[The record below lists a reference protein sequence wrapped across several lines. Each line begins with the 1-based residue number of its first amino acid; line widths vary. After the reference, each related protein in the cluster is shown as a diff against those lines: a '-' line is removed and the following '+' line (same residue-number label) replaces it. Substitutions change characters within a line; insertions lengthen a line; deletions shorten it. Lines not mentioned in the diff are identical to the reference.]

1 MGGQPYT
8 ASYSC
13 GQGKQSYQD
22 YKCSKD
28 DDKVAGGKMACDID
42 LNMEM
47 KAHTQATW
55 YGAPPKM
62 FCAPK
67 SKVPK
72 APKWNWGGP
81 WCPQKG
87 GYGYKTPFP
96 DDMSNL
102 TAYEDYVNKGG
113 SCRDYDAIKAGGW
126 QMCGGAGCASSP
138 APVFGRPGR
147 TDVEG
152 CCWWGRGVI
161 QTTGVCNFGK
171 LNWFLGKRGKDDAV
185 RCSTLPSTSAKTR
198 RPSASRIPH
207 RRSSGLLAS
216 STGSTLYNRT
226 WTRMAGNTWTS

>member
-1 MGGQPYT
+1 M
-8 ASYSC
+8 
-13 GQGKQSYQD
+13 
-22 YKCSKD
+22 
-28 DDKVAGGKMACDID
+28 
-42 LNMEM
+42 
-47 KAHTQATW
+47 
-55 YGAPPKM
+55 
-62 FCAPK
+62 
-67 SKVPK
+67 
-72 APKWNWGGP
+72 
-81 WCPQKG
+81 

-171 LNWFLGKRGKDDAV
+171 LNWFLGKRGKDDGREVLYPTIDFCKDPEAI
-185 RCSTLPSTSAKTR
+185 CKPDSPPALKW
-198 RPSASRIPH
+198 I
-207 RRSSGLLAS
+207 LDS

-226 WTRMAGNTWTS
+226 WTR